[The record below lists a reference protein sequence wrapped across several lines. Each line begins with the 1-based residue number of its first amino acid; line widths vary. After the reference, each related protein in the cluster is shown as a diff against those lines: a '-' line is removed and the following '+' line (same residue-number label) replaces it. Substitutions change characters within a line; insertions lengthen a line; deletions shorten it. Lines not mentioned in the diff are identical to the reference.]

1 MPCIH
6 QSKMWYV
13 IPVTPRSRSIFVEAQ
28 VEDIPD
34 PIISSEEGVEEDA
47 IEVEEME
54 ASPSSNHT
62 TDDEEEGDDASS
74 MGGASDDES
83 NNFFVNLSTMGFD
96 MDTNACRDLLADEN

>member
-13 IPVTPRSRSIFVEAQ
+13 IPVTLRSRSIFVEAQ

-47 IEVEEME
+47 IEVDEME
-54 ASPSSNHT
+54 ASPSSNHS
-62 TDDEEEGDDASS
+62 TDDEEKGVDALS
-74 MGGASDDES
+74 MGGASDNES
-83 NNFFVNLSTMGFD
+83 INFFVNLSTMGFD
-96 MDTNACRDLLADEN
+96 MDTNACRDLLEDED

>member
-1 MPCIH
+1 M
-6 QSKMWYV
+6 
-13 IPVTPRSRSIFVEAQ
+13 PRSRSIFVEAQ

-47 IEVEEME
+47 IEVDEME
-54 ASPSSNHT
+54 ASPSSNHN

-83 NNFFVNLSTMGFD
+83 NNFFVNLSTMGFEI
-96 MDTNACRDLLADEN
+96 DTNACRDLLADEN